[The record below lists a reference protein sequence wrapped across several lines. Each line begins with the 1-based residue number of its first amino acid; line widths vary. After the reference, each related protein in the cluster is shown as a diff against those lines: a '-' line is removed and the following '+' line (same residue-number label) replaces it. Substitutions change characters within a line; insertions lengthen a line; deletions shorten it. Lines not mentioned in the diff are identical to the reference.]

1 MVNPFLS
8 NMATISPVRSKL
20 FSAALASVMQ
30 ERGINQVTLGAKAG
44 LAVSRINNYLQGH
57 FRTIKPAHV
66 AAICKALETTPADT
80 AALFKRTLTTYCR
93 RISADCWIFASRAPE
108 MLEDGR
114 CRRRGYRRSSPLS
127 SRTSTR

>member
-66 AAICKALETTPADT
+66 AAICEALETTPADT
-80 AALFKRTLTTYCR
+80 AALIQAYTYDLLPENLRDR
-93 RISADCWIFASRAPE
+93 RIFASRAPE

-114 CRRRGYRRSSPLS
+114 CRRGATGEVRR
-127 SRTSTR
+127 